1 MEGAGEGDSKAF
13 TSNATLVDSFERHER
28 TKTQDEVLSHLGAQI
43 VGPPGSGKRDTR
55 SACAAEPKGLL
66 VQ

>member
-1 MEGAGEGDSKAF
+1 MEGEGESDSKGF

-28 TKTQDEVLSHLGAQI
+28 TKTQDEVLPHLRAQI

-55 SACAAEPKGLL
+55 SACTAEPKGLL
-66 VQ
+66 FQ